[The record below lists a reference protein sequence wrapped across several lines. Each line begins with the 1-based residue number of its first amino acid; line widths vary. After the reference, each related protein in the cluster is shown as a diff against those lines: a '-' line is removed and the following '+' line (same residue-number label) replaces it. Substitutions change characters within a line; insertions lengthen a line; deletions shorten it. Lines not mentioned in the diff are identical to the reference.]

1 MVDGFSGWSYV
12 VAFRDT
18 KTSARAIMGHIC
30 FFLSVGAPV
39 AFCSDN
45 GNNSVWQN
53 SGFPL

>member
-18 KTSARAIMGHIC
+18 KISARAIMGHIR
-30 FFLSVGAPV
+30 FFLSVGALV

-45 GNNSVWQN
+45 GNDSVRQN
-53 SGFPL
+53 SDFPL